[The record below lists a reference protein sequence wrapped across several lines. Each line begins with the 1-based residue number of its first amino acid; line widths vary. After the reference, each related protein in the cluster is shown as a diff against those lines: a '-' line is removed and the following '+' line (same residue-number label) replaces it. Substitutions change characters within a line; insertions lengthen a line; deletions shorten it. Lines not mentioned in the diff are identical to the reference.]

1 MAHWKSTDQ
10 DDFVHWQWGTV
21 PEWVAAGS
29 LLLAFR
35 IFLKDR
41 ATADRAQVDLVGIW
55 ADRPASTA
63 DRVWVQMNVRNGSQQ
78 PIFGEALDFEPRSY
92 WRLPDTGLG
101 GSDDRAQLRKG
112 TPEWRLVGDIGHLPP
127 NSTWTRIMSLARWRL
142 TLCPP
147 MPDSLA
153 SSARLAVRV
162 L

>member
-1 MAHWKSTDQ
+1 M
-10 DDFVHWQWGTV
+10 HWQWGTV
-21 PEWVAAGS
+21 PEWLAAGS

-101 GSDDRAQLRKG
+101 GSDDRG
-112 TPEWRLVGDIGHLPP
+112 PTPQRHPGV
-127 NSTWTRIMSLARWRL
+127 
-142 TLCPP
+142 
-147 MPDSLA
+147 A
-153 SSARLAVRV
+153 SRRRYRSSPAEQHVDQGI
-162 L
+162 

>member
-1 MAHWKSTDQ
+1 M
-10 DDFVHWQWGTV
+10 HWQWGTV

-78 PIFGEALDFEPRSY
+78 PIFVEALDFELRSY

-127 NSTWTRIMSLARWRL
+127 NSTWTREYEFSSVAADPL
-142 TLCPP
+142 PP